1 MHDKHLFF
9 IEIQLYITALFLA
22 VFFCQSTDVSV
33 ESAHT
38 ASSVVAPACVTAF
51 RSAME
56 PNSKMDTAGEGHRPE
71 MRYGSYTE
79 KQGALQKKTKVFSLH
94 KRKRFLR
101 LKGSMLQIMKGEE
114 DGQPEWE
121 VGLQNT
127 EIVGDEGKLE
137 IEIQASHKMEAFVCE
152 SRAEYID
159 WFTAL
164 KSASAKSI
172 KDYYGFV
179 KVLGEGHF
187 GRVLL
192 AKDHR
197 TQESFAVKV
206 IRKNKK
212 EVRNA
217 TLIQREMDILREVN
231 HKNIVRLYD
240 LFDTETKLYFVL
252 ECMKG
257 GVLYEV
263 LAKKH
268 SHFSEERASH
278 VLRDI
283 LQGLEYLHSK
293 SIVHRDIK
301 PENILTTARE
311 WPFTSKLAD
320 FGLSNMLSP
329 VTGVLDSKVGTPYYC
344 AREVVVN
351 DSYGVK
357 ADLWSCGVIAFEMLS
372 GRKPFE
378 GKDSIQV
385 LCAIRDG
392 IYSFR
397 QEEWAHISP
406 EARNFVERLICVDV
420 DRRMSATEAL
430 AHPWIVNSGRHDAIR
445 NDLSGLARSSGSK
458 PGAHGHHKDDDIVME

>member
-1 MHDKHLFF
+1 MDNQHKHG
-9 IEIQLYITALFLA
+9 AA
-22 VFFCQSTDVSV
+22 V
-33 ESAHT
+33 
-38 ASSVVAPACVTAF
+38 
-51 RSAME
+51 
-56 PNSKMDTAGEGHRPE
+56 HRPE

-79 KQGALQKKTKVFSLH
+79 KQGCLFKKPKVFGLH

-101 LKGSMLQIMKGEE
+101 LTGSMLQILKNEE
-114 DGQPEWE
+114 DSHPEWE

-127 EIVGDEGKLE
+127 KVVGDEEKLE
-137 IEIQASHKMEAFVCE
+137 IEIIASHKSEGFVAD
-152 SRAEYID
+152 SPSEYAD
-159 WFTAL
+159 WFGAL
-164 KSASAKSI
+164 KSASEKSI

-212 EVRNA
+212 ELRSA
-217 TLIQREMDILREVN
+217 TLIQREMDILRLVN

-240 LFDTETKLYFVL
+240 LFDTENKLYFVL

-263 LAKKH
+263 LSKKH
-268 SHFSEERASH
+268 IHFSEERASH

-283 LQGLEYLHSK
+283 LQGLEYLHSLN
-293 SIVHRDIK
+293 IVHRDVK
-301 PENILTTARE
+301 PENVLTTSRE

-320 FGLSNMLSP
+320 FGLSNFLAP
-329 VTGVLDSKVGTPYYC
+329 ITGVLDSKVGTPYYC

-357 ADLWSCGVIAFEMLS
+357 ADMWSCGVIAFEMLS

-392 IYSFR
+392 LYSFR
-397 QEEWAHISP
+397 PDEWSHISA
-406 EARNFVERLICVDV
+406 EARDFVERLICVDV

-430 AHPWIVNSGRHDAIR
+430 SHPWIVNAGRHDAIR
-445 NDLSGLARSSGSK
+445 NDLSRLGRPAGSK
-458 PGAHGHHKDDDIVME
+458 PSSHRPHHRDDDMVID